1 MIAQGGMDVRVRTNV
16 FIGKLV
22 RETDALRLVLD
33 RAPVNDRLLELLL
46 DRFVDRN
53 ALVAS

>member
-1 MIAQGGMDVRVRTNV
+1 MIFQGVGDVRVRTNV

-33 RAPVNDRLLELLL
+33 RAPVHNSLLELLL

-53 ALVAS
+53 TLVAS

>member
-1 MIAQGGMDVRVRTNV
+1 MITQGGMDVRVRTNV